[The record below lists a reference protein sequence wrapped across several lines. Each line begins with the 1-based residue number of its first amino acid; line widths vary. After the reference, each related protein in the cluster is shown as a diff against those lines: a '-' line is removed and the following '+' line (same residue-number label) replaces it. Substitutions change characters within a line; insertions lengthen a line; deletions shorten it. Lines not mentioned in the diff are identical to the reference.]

1 MDDPAGVVRVE
12 PVNALRQQRSARD
25 ADLGRDRLGLAVEE
39 DEEVGVD
46 VVCKLFTGIAL
57 DAVDVLSLASA
68 G

>member
-1 MDDPAGVVRVE
+1 ME

-25 ADLGRDRLGLAVEE
+25 AGLERDRLGLAIED

-46 VVCKLFTGIAL
+46 VVSKLFTGVTF

>member
-1 MDDPAGVVRVE
+1 ME